1 MRVIAGTVRG
11 HSLKAPR
18 GLNTRPTLDRVREA
32 IFNVL
37 TFRIHDA
44 VVLDLFSGSGAM
56 GIEALSRGAASCVFT
71 DNSRQAISVIKENL
85 THTKLESKATVFN
98 MDAGQLLN
106 LLKTDAKTTFDL
118 VFLDPPYESGV
129 YETILSK
136 LSVGKLLNKEAL
148 VIAESNTKLEL
159 KDRYEALQL
168 IKQSRYGNTLVSY
181 YKNLEE

>member
-11 HSLKAPR
+11 HTLKAPK
-18 GLNTRPTLDRVREA
+18 GLNTRPTQDRVREA

-37 TFRIHDA
+37 SFRIHDA

-56 GIEALSRGAASCVFT
+56 GIEALSRGAASCIFT
-71 DNSRQAISVIKENL
+71 DKNRQANLIIKENL

-106 LLKTDAKTTFDL
+106 LLKADGTATFDL
-118 VFLDPPYESGV
+118 VFLDPPYESDV

-136 LSVGKLLNKEAL
+136 LSVDKLLNKDAL
-148 VIAESNTKLEL
+148 VIAESNIKLAL

-168 IKQSRYGNTLVSY
+168 IKQSRYGDTLVSY